1 MLGDV
6 LEASFPEPF
15 DIIWSRDA
23 FMHIPDKARLFS
35 RLFSLMAP
43 GGRLVITDYARGKTP
58 GSPEFESYIEK
69 TGYSVIEPQQYGE
82 RLRAAGFGDV
92 VVNDA
97 TARFVEILRSEEDR
111 LVTNRADFLASFSES
126 DLDYLVDRW
135 NMKIGFCQAGD
146 MKWGIY
152 VADKQA

>member
-1 MLGDV
+1 
-6 LEASFPEPF
+6 
-15 DIIWSRDA
+15 
-23 FMHIPDKARLFS
+23 MHIPDKARLFS

-58 GSPEFESYIEK
+58 ASPEFERYIEK

-82 RLRAAGFGDV
+82 VLEAAGFVNV
-92 VVNDA
+92 VVDDA
-97 TARFVEILRSEEDR
+97 TGKFVEILRAEEGR
-111 LVTNRADFLASFSES
+111 LVSERADFLATFSES
-126 DLDYLVDRW
+126 DLDYLVARW

-152 VADKQA
+152 VADKKA